1 MDLFGIE
8 AFRMRML
15 FGEFGGPGGGGG
27 GEGEAQ

>member
-27 GEGEAQ
+27 EGEAQ